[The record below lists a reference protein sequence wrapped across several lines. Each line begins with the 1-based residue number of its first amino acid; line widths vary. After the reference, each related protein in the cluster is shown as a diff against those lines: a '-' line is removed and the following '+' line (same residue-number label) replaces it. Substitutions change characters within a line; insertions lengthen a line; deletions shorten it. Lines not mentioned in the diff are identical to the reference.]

1 MPDATCTAVLFDIDG
16 TLVDSNYLHV
26 DAWDRALQDVGHP
39 ADEWRIHRAIGMD
52 SAKLL
57 EALLGDHVEESG
69 EAAKE
74 RHTHHYERDAERLRP
89 FTHAQ
94 DLLRELKDRGLK
106 VVLATS
112 APANEFEHLQKTLQV
127 DDAIAEYTTSEDVT
141 TAKPEPDVVQ
151 VALKKAGVDAGDAI
165 MVGDA
170 VWDMEAAGN
179 AGVRSI
185 GVRSG
190 GYSDAELERAGAIA
204 VYDDVAHL
212 LRELDSS
219 PLFRPAS

>member
-26 DAWDRALQDVGHP
+26 DAWDRALKDIEHP
-39 ADEWRIHRAIGMD
+39 ADVWRIHRAIGMD
-52 SAKLL
+52 SGKLI
-57 EALLGDHVEESG
+57 EALLGDAAEELG
-69 EAAKE
+69 DAAKE
-74 RHTHHYERDAERLRP
+74 RHTHHYERDAERLRA
-89 FTHAQ
+89 FAHAQ

-112 APANEFEHLQKTLQV
+112 APANEFEHLQKTLQI
-127 DDAIAEYTTSEDVT
+127 DDAVAEYTTSEDVT

-151 VALKKAGVDAGDAI
+151 VALQKADVGADEAV
-165 MVGDA
+165 MVGDS
-170 VWDMEAAGN
+170 VWDMEAAGR
-179 AGVRSI
+179 AGVRAI

-190 GYSDAELERAGAIA
+190 GVSDAELERAGAIA
-204 VYDDVAHL
+204 VYDDVAQL
-212 LRELDSS
+212 LRGLDES